1 MIFAERLRSFPRR
14 SFISIASA
22 IVFAVVGLTV
32 ITPSAFTDT
41 DGWHGHHQ
49 RDRSWIASW
58 AASPQ
63 GPLPTGLSLT
73 GFTDQTLRQI
83 VFTSLG
89 GDVVRVRFTNE
100 FSDRPLNI
108 GAAQVAIA
116 APNGAIEAGSERA
129 LTFGGQSSI
138 TIVPNAHV
146 ASDPVRLQVP
156 ATGALAVDIYLPGS
170 TGPVTWH
177 RVGLRTTYI
186 SSVGNHVGEPL
197 LPTLFTTQS
206 YFFLKGVEVRAAKQT
221 GVVVALGDSITDGQ
235 GATPDADNTY
245 PNHLARLLAAS
256 HGHLKMA
263 AINQGIASNRAL
275 ANNVSGGQ
283 NAQARFDRDVLSQ
296 PGVTHVIM
304 LIGLNDTFFTGGMAA
319 AQVIAGHKQ
328 LILRAHAQ
336 GIKVFGGT
344 LTPVRVTGILEAD
357 RQAINEWIRTSG
369 EYDAVIDFD
378 AAIRD
383 PDNPTIILPAYN
395 SGDNIHPNDAG
406 YEAMARAAYAV
417 LRQDLD

>member
-1 MIFAERLRSFPRR
+1 MIFAERLRSFTRR
-14 SFISIASA
+14 GFIGIASA
-22 IVFAVVGLTV
+22 IVFAVAGLTV
-32 ITPSAFTDT
+32 ITPSASTDV
-41 DGWHGHHQ
+41 DGRHGRHQ

-63 GPLPTGLSLT
+63 APFPTGISMT
-73 GFTDQTLRQI
+73 GFSDQTLRQI

-116 APNGAIEAGSERA
+116 APNGAIEAGSERG

-146 ASDPVRLQVP
+146 VSDPVQLQVP
-156 ATGALAVDIYLPGS
+156 ATGELAVDMYLPVS

-177 RVGLRTTYI
+177 RIGLRTTYI

-197 LPTLFTTQS
+197 LPALSTTQS
-206 YFFLKGVEVRAAKQT
+206 YFFLKGVEVRAADKT
-221 GVVVALGDSITDGQ
+221 GVVVAFGDSITDSQ
-235 GATPDADNTY
+235 GATLDANNSY

-256 HGHLKMA
+256 HGKLKMA
-263 AINQGIASNRAL
+263 ALNQGLAGNRAL
-275 ANNVSGGQ
+275 TNSLSGGQ

-296 PGVTHVIM
+296 PGVSHVII
-304 LIGLNDTFFTGGMAA
+304 LIGLNDTFSTGGMAA
-319 AQVIAGHKQ
+319 DQVIAGHKQ

-336 GIKVFGGT
+336 GIKVYGGT

-357 RQAINEWIRTSG
+357 RQAINEWIRASG

-383 PDNPTIILPAYN
+383 PNNPSIILPAYN

-406 YEAMARAAYAV
+406 YEAMARAAYDV
-417 LRQDLD
+417 LRRDHN

>member
-1 MIFAERLRSFPRR
+1 M
-14 SFISIASA
+14 
-22 IVFAVVGLTV
+22 
-32 ITPSAFTDT
+32 
-41 DGWHGHHQ
+41 
-49 RDRSWIASW
+49 
-58 AASPQ
+58 
-63 GPLPTGLSLT
+63 T

-89 GDVVRVRFTNE
+89 GNFVRVRFTNE
-100 FSDRPLNI
+100 FGDRPLNI

-138 TIVPNAHV
+138 TIAPNAHV
-146 ASDPVRLQVP
+146 VSDPAPFQAP
-156 ATGALAVDIYLPGS
+156 ETGALAVDIYLPGS

-177 RVGLRTTYI
+177 PVGLRTTYI
-186 SSVGNHVGEPL
+186 SPVGNHVGAPL
-197 LPTLFTTQS
+197 LPTSSTTQS
-206 YFFLKGVEVRAAKQT
+206 YFFLKSVEVRAAKQT
-221 GVVVALGDSITDGQ
+221 GVVVAFGDSITDGQ
-235 GATPDADNTY
+235 GATPDANNSY
-245 PNHLARLLAAS
+245 PNHLGRLLAAS
-256 HGHLKMA
+256 HGDLKMA
-263 AINQGIASNRAL
+263 ALNQGIAGNRVL
-275 ANNVSGGQ
+275 ANSVSGGQ
-283 NAQARFDRDVLSQ
+283 NVQARFDRDVLSQ
-296 PGVTHVIM
+296 PGVTHVII

-319 AQVIAGHKQ
+319 DGVIAGHKQ

-336 GIKVFGGT
+336 GIRVYGGT
-344 LTPVRVTGILEAD
+344 LTPVGVTGIFEAD

-378 AAIRD
+378 TTIRD
-383 PDNPTIILPAYN
+383 PDNPTIILSAYN

>member
-14 SFISIASA
+14 RFIGIASA
-22 IVFAVVGLTV
+22 IVFAAAGLAV
-32 ITPSAFTDT
+32 ITPSASTDI
-41 DGWHGHHQ
+41 DGRPGHHQ

-63 GPLPTGLSLT
+63 APFPGGLSMT
-73 GFTDQTLRQI
+73 GFSNQTLRQI

-89 GDVVRVRFTNE
+89 GNFVRVRFTNE

-138 TIVPNAHV
+138 TIAPNAHV
-146 ASDPVRLQVP
+146 VSDPASLQVP
-156 ATGALAVDIYLPGS
+156 ETGDLAVDIYLPES

-177 RVGLRTTYI
+177 PVGLRTTYI
-186 SSVGNHVGEPL
+186 SPVGNHVGAPL
-197 LPTLFTTQS
+197 LPTSSTIQS
-206 YFFLKGVEVRAAKQT
+206 YFFLKSVEVRAAEKT
-221 GVVVALGDSITDGQ
+221 GVVVALGDSITDGP
-235 GATPDADNTY
+235 GSTPDTNNTY

-256 HGHLKMA
+256 HGKLKMA
-263 AINQGIASNRAL
+263 ALNQGLAGNRAL
-275 ANNVSGGQ
+275 ANSIGGGQ
-283 NAQARFDRDVLSQ
+283 NVQARFDRDVLSQ
-296 PGVTHVIM
+296 AGVTHVII
-304 LIGLNDTFFTGGMAA
+304 LIGLNDTFFTGGMSAD
-319 AQVIAGHKQ
+319 QVIAGHKQ

-336 GIKVFGGT
+336 DIRVYGGT
-344 LTPVRVTGILEAD
+344 LTPVGVTGTFEAD
-357 RQAINEWIRTSG
+357 RQAINEWIRASG

-378 AAIRD
+378 AVIRD
-383 PDNPTIILPAYN
+383 PNNPAIILPAYN

-417 LRQDLD
+417 LRRELN

>member
-1 MIFAERLRSFPRR
+1 MLFAERLRSFPRR
-14 SFISIASA
+14 SFISIAFA
-22 IVFAVVGLTV
+22 IVLAVAGLTV
-32 ITPSAFTDT
+32 ITPSASTNM
-41 DGWHGHHQ
+41 DGRHGHHQ

-63 GPLPTGLSLT
+63 APFPTGISMT
-73 GFTDQTLRQI
+73 GFTNQTLRQI

-89 GDVVRVRFTNE
+89 GDFVRVRFTNE

-116 APNGAIEAGSERA
+116 SPNGGIEAGSERA

-138 TIVPNAHV
+138 TVVPNAHV
-146 ASDPVRLQVP
+146 VSDPAPLQVP
-156 ATGALAVDIYLPGS
+156 ATGALAVDIYFPGS

-177 RVGLRTTYI
+177 RIGLRTTYI
-186 SSVGNHVGEPL
+186 SSAGNHVGEPL
-197 LPTLFTTQS
+197 LPISSTTQS
-206 YFFLKGVEVRAAKQT
+206 YFFLKSVEVRAADKT
-221 GVVVALGDSITDGQ
+221 GVVVAFGDSITDGQ

-245 PNHLARLLAAS
+245 PNQLARLLAAS

-263 AINQGIASNRAL
+263 AINQGIAGNRVL
-275 ANNVSGGQ
+275 ASSVGGGQ
-283 NAQARFDRDVLSQ
+283 NVQARFDRDVLSQ

-319 AQVIAGHKQ
+319 AQVIAGHRQ
-328 LILRAHAQ
+328 MILRAHAQ
-336 GIKVFGGT
+336 GIKVCGGT

-369 EYDAVIDFD
+369 EFDAVIDFD

-383 PDNPTIILPAYN
+383 PNNPSIILPAYN

-406 YEAMARAAYAV
+406 YEAMAQAAYAV
-417 LRQDLD
+417 LRPNPN

>member
-1 MIFAERLRSFPRR
+1 M
-14 SFISIASA
+14 
-22 IVFAVVGLTV
+22 
-32 ITPSAFTDT
+32 
-41 DGWHGHHQ
+41 
-49 RDRSWIASW
+49 
-58 AASPQ
+58 
-63 GPLPTGLSLT
+63 T

-89 GDVVRVRFTNE
+89 GAFVRVRFTNE

-138 TIVPNAHV
+138 TIVPNAQV
-146 ASDPVRLQVP
+146 VSDPAPLQVP
-156 ATGALAVDIYLPGS
+156 DTGALAVDIYAPGS

-177 RVGLRTTYI
+177 SVGLHTTYI

-197 LPTLFTTQS
+197 LPTSSTIQS
-206 YFFLKGVEVRAAKQT
+206 YFFLKSVEVQATDKT
-221 GVVVALGDSITDGQ
+221 GVVVAFGDSITDGP
-235 GATPDADNTY
+235 GSTPDASNTY
-245 PNHLARLLAAS
+245 PNQLARLLAAS
-256 HGHLKMA
+256 HGRLKMA
-263 AINQGIASNRAL
+263 ALNQGLAGNRVLASF
-275 ANNVSGGQ
+275 VGGGQ

-296 PGVTHVIM
+296 PGVTHLIV
-304 LIGLNDTFFTGGMAA
+304 LIGLNDIFFTGGMAA
-319 AQVIAGHKQ
+319 DQVIAGQKQ
-328 LILRAHAQ
+328 LIIRAHAQ

-357 RQAINEWIRTSG
+357 RQTINEWIRTSG

-383 PDNPTIILPAYN
+383 PNNPTIILPAYN

-406 YEAMARAAYAV
+406 YEAMAQAAYAV
-417 LRQDLD
+417 LRRDLN

>member
-1 MIFAERLRSFPRR
+1 M
-14 SFISIASA
+14 
-22 IVFAVVGLTV
+22 
-32 ITPSAFTDT
+32 
-41 DGWHGHHQ
+41 
-49 RDRSWIASW
+49 
-58 AASPQ
+58 
-63 GPLPTGLSLT
+63 T

-89 GDVVRVRFTNE
+89 GASVRVRFTNE

-138 TIVPNAHV
+138 TIVPNAQV

-156 ATGALAVDIYLPGS
+156 DIGELAVDIYLPGS

-177 RVGLRTTYI
+177 SVSRRTTYI

-197 LPTLFTTQS
+197 LPTSSTIQS
-206 YFFLKGVEVRAAKQT
+206 YFFLKSVEVRAAERT
-221 GVVVALGDSITDGQ
+221 GVVVAFGDSITDGP
-235 GATPDADNTY
+235 GSTPDTNNTY
-245 PNHLARLLAAS
+245 PNQLARLLAAS
-256 HGHLKMA
+256 HGRLKMA
-263 AINQGIASNRAL
+263 AINQGLAGNRVL
-275 ANNVSGGQ
+275 ANGVSGGQ
-283 NAQARFDRDVLSQ
+283 NVQARFDRDVLSQ
-296 PGVTHVIM
+296 PGVTHVIT
-304 LIGLNDTFFTGGMAA
+304 LIGLNDTFFTGGLAA
-319 AQVIAGHKQ
+319 DQVIAGHKQ

-336 GIKVFGGT
+336 GIKVYGGT
-344 LTPVRVTGILEAD
+344 LTPARVTGILEAD

-378 AAIRD
+378 AAVRD

-406 YEAMARAAYAV
+406 YEAMARAAHAV
-417 LRQDLD
+417 LRRGLD